1 MTQALIPLADGV
13 EEMEAVI
20 LSDVLR
26 RADWTVLTAG
36 IAGEVVTA
44 ARGVRLIPDRRW
56 NEIEPMSFDVLAL
69 PGGAG
74 GVAALRRFPPIVEA
88 VKRFAAEGRLL
99 AAVCAAPLI
108 LMDAG
113 VLAGR
118 RFTAHPAIFDQLPA
132 SGRSSERVVVDGRLV
147 TGIGPGACFEF
158 ALELVSIVDGPDK
171 AGALAKAMLVMT

>member
-1 MTQALIPLADGV
+1 M
-13 EEMEAVI
+13 
-20 LSDVLR
+20 
-26 RADWTVLTAG
+26 
-36 IAGEVVTA
+36 
-44 ARGVRLIPDRRW
+44 
-56 NEIEPMSFDVLAL
+56 
-69 PGGAG
+69 
-74 GVAALRRFPPIVEA
+74 
-88 VKRFAAEGRLL
+88 KRFAAEGRLV

-147 TGIGPGACFEF
+147 TGIGPGACFEC

-171 AGALAKAMLVMT
+171 AGALAKAMLVR